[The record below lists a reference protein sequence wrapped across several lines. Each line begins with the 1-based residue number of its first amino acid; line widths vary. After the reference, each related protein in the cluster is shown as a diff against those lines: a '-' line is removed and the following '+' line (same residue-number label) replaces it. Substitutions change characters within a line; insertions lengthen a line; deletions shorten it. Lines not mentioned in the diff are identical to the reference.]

1 MSRRNGRGG
10 AGTGMPHRP
19 AVLVL
24 ALGAFAVGTD
34 GYVTTGILQSIA
46 DDLRVSVSLA
56 GQLVTV
62 FALSY
67 AVSAPV
73 LMTLTANVGRRVMLH
88 GSLGVFLFAN
98 VLGALAPGY
107 PTLLTA
113 RVLAGASAAVYM
125 NTAVAAATAMTD
137 ERHRGR
143 AVAFV
148 VGGLSVATALGVPLG
163 TLVGA
168 LGSWRVTLGLI
179 AALAAMGMAA
189 LALTLPATPSPPP
202 ITMSDRLRVAAE
214 PAVLLAVLANTCAV
228 AGGFTVYTYLAVF
241 ARDVTG
247 LSAAGVSGVLFAW
260 GVAAA
265 AGTAVGGRMSDR
277 RGPDRAYLTGVLGV
291 VAAFAALALTA
302 LLTRF
307 AEGPAT
313 VAFLLAT
320 VAWGVLYWIVPGA
333 QIQRVMDRAPAAPTI
348 AVSVSSASSYLGVA
362 LGGGLGGATLS
373 LASSPFLPLT
383 GAALLVAAAVLT
395 ARQMKEP
402 VVSCA
407 GGHRHGA

>member
-1 MSRRNGRGG
+1 MSEQRDRDR
-10 AGTGMPHRP
+10 TGMPHRA

-34 GYVTTGILQSIA
+34 GYVTTGILQPIA
-46 DDLRVSVSLA
+46 DDFHVSVALA

-67 AVSAPV
+67 AISAPV

-88 GSLGVFLFAN
+88 GSLGLFLFAN
-98 VLGALAPGY
+98 LLGAFAPGY

-113 RVLAGASAAVYM
+113 RVLAGAAAAVYM

-148 VGGLSVATALGVPLG
+148 VGGLSLATALGVPMG
-163 TLVGA
+163 TLIGA
-168 LGSWRVTLGLI
+168 LGSWRATLGLI
-179 AALAAMGMAA
+179 AALAAVGMVA
-189 LALTLPATPSPPP
+189 LVLTLPATPSPPP
-202 ITMSDRLRVAAE
+202 ITMSARLRVAAE

-228 AGGFTVYTYLAVF
+228 AGSFTVYTYLAVF

-247 LSAAGVSGVLFAW
+247 LGAAGVSAVLFAW

-265 AGTAVGGRMSDR
+265 AGTAAGGRISDR
-277 RGPDRAYLTGVLGV
+277 RGPDRAYLTGLLGV
-291 VAAFAALALTA
+291 VAAFAALALAA
-302 LLTRF
+302 LVSRF

-320 VAWGVLYWIVPGA
+320 VAWGVLYWVIPGA

-373 LASSPFLPLT
+373 VTSSPALPLI
-383 GAALLVAAAVLT
+383 GVALLLVATLLT
-395 ARQMKEP
+395 TRQMKEP
-402 VVSCA
+402 VLSCA
-407 GGHRHGA
+407 SPGQRD